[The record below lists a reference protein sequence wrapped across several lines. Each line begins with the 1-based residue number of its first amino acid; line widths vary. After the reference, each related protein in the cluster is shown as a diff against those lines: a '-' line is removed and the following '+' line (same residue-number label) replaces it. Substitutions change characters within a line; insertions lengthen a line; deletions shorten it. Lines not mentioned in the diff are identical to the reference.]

1 MDKNEKKELEELRQE
16 VANLR
21 ELNSQL
27 VTATQMLVER
37 NVDLYERLDVYNFV
51 RAHAEW
57 LKEMVHKHREVVA
70 HADLRDVDVA
80 VRHRD
85 HAQVLL
91 LLRLAGRR
99 ELGDGAK
106 RSGLR
111 ALRVLE
117 Q

>member
-1 MDKNEKKELEELRQE
+1 MDKNEKNELEELRQE

-70 HADLRDVDVA
+70 HADLRDDK
-80 VRHRD
+80 
-85 HAQVLL
+85 
-91 LLRLAGRR
+91 
-99 ELGDGAK
+99 ELMAIIDA
-106 RSGLR
+106 RIEAENIPLPP
-111 ALRVLE
+111 
-117 Q
+117 